1 MKPLSNQE
9 FGALGERFAA
19 GYLQKI
25 GYKILEKNYKT
36 DIGEIDLIARDRG
49 EIAFIEVKTR
59 SADPYLSGSYAVNDK
74 KQNHIMRT
82 ASRYLE
88 KYPGLQP
95 RFDILELEVDRKSG
109 RLTDINHIKNAF
121 RQTEDYARF

>member
-19 GYLQKI
+19 GYLRKI

-36 DIGEIDLIARDRG
+36 DLGEIDLIAEDRG
-49 EIAFIEVKTR
+49 ELVFVEVKTR
-59 SADPYLSGSYAVNDK
+59 TPDPYLSGSYAVDRK
-74 KQNHIMRT
+74 KQYHIMRSAVT
-82 ASRYLE
+82 YMQRC
-88 KYPGLQP
+88 PGLQP
-95 RFDILELEVDRKSG
+95 RFDIIELELDRSSG

-121 RQTEDYARF
+121 WQNEDYARF